1 MSFVLFIGTKTKG
14 VFNLAEKQLTLEARR
29 ELEEELEH
37 LKVVE
42 RKDAAEKIKI
52 ARDFGDLSENAEYD
66 EAKRNSEKIETRIQE
81 IEAILKSAKIVDVD
95 ALSTDNVHMGC
106 TVTVTDSKKKKIQY
120 KIVPFAQVNPVEGKI
135 SDESPIG
142 KALMGHK
149 KGDKVIVELPNKTE
163 LQYKITSITK

>member
-1 MSFVLFIGTKTKG
+1 M
-14 VFNLAEKQLTLEARR
+14 AEILLTLEARK
-29 ELEEELEH
+29 ELEEELEYK
-37 LKVVE
+37 KVVE

-66 EAKRNSEKIETRIQE
+66 EAKRYSEKIEARIQE
-81 IEAILKSAKIVDVD
+81 IENILKVAKIVDVD
-95 ALSTDNVHMGC
+95 ALTTDNVHMGC
-106 TVTVTDSKKKKIQY
+106 TVTVTDSKKKKIEY

-149 KGDKVIVELPNKTE
+149 KGETVTVELPNKTE
-163 LQYKITSITK
+163 LQYKITKITK